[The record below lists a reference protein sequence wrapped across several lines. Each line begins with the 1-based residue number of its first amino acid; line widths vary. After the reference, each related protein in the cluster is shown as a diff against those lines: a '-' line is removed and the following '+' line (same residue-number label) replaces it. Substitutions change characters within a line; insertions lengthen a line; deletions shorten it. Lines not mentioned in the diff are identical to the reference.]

1 MSFTFR
7 IVRTLEYEGW
17 NLALKWI
24 PEYPGSPESIYGS
37 PWPKLH
43 SQGSEVS
50 ILLSACGG
58 DSGRVKGGA
67 CSGFDLC

>member
-17 NLALKWI
+17 SLALAWV
-24 PEYPGSPESIYGS
+24 PEYPGSLESIYGS
-37 PWPKLH
+37 PLPKLH
-43 SQGSEVS
+43 SLGSEVS
-50 ILLSACGG
+50 VLLPVCGG
-58 DSGRVKGGA
+58 DSGGAKGGA